1 MKISRIHW
9 VNKPINVDQLVIFV
23 FETFS
28 QVEESRISFLKILL
42 FDIFDVVLCLV
53 MVCFFSLF
61 RSGSSTGRGS
71 SSSVAMSPSSDLAAQ
86 YVQVEVASPDDQQF
100 IVYTE

>member
-1 MKISRIHW
+1 MFG
-9 VNKPINVDQLVIFV
+9 NVV
-23 FETFS
+23 
-28 QVEESRISFLKILL
+28 
-42 FDIFDVVLCLV
+42 
-53 MVCFFSLF
+53 FSLF

-71 SSSVAMSPSSDLAAQ
+71 SNSVAMSPSSDLAAQ